1 MLKVLWKEAMK
12 VHLAQ
17 RCLSWF
23 GKLGACP
30 SCSFVSGATTV
41 PSMWKLMK
49 RFHRAVKI
57 PCAHAIGAGNMSQE
71 NERMCGEP
79 SSAKLSGIKSGWC
92 FLSTDVGL
100 LCVQNLLWWLLRFLF
115 LFFFL
120 NVLENVSH
128 LTARLHPMMKGTTL
142 KLFYCCHSFLVQNSA
157 SKGRS
162 LCPVLP
168 TELCQP
174 CFGTADHCQVI

>member
-115 LFFFL
+115 LFFFFKCPWKCVTL
-120 NVLENVSH
+120 NSKTPSH
-128 LTARLHPMMKGTTL
+128 DERYNTQA
-142 KLFYCCHSFLVQNSA
+142 FLLLSQ
-157 SKGRS
+157 
-162 LCPVLP
+162 LP
-168 TELCQP
+168 GPELC
-174 CFGTADHCQVI
+174 